1 LTGAVRL
8 ALGILEIARLSQEK
22 TLVSGMAGRYALA
35 LFELAKDA
43 NSTNSI
49 AAELNQFADL
59 IRETQDLERFLK
71 SPVFS
76 ATEQLKVINAILAHA
91 SIEGLTAKF
100 LQLVAKK
107 RRLFALSNI
116 IRDFN
121 ILNDADK
128 GITRAQVTAA
138 TNLQDEHIEA
148 LKAALAGLASGTTI
162 EITVKVDP
170 SIIGGLIVQI
180 GSRMVDGSLKTKLNS
195 IRTRMKEVG

>member
-1 LTGAVRL
+1 
-8 ALGILEIARLSQEK
+8 LSQGK
-22 TLVSGMAGRYALA
+22 TLVSGMAGRYAVA
-35 LFELAKDA
+35 LFELAKEA
-43 NSTNSI
+43 HSTDSVAADLNKF
-49 AAELNQFADL
+49 AEL
-59 IRETQDLERFLK
+59 IHVSHDLERFLK

-76 ATEQLKVINAILAHA
+76 ATEQLKTINAILAHA

-100 LQLVAKK
+100 LRLVATK
-107 RRLFALSNI
+107 RRLFALSSI

-138 TNLQDEHIEA
+138 TALQDDHIEA
-148 LKAALAGLASGTTI
+148 LKGALSAFSGGNHI
-162 EITVKVDP
+162 EIAVKVDP